1 MTTAFRRRP
10 IKAVHILPPVRGR
23 LGYNPHKQV
32 LASYRPKLRAFVD
45 EPGPQG
51 LPAGGALVVAP
62 LGKPNDAKCF
72 GCQDKIILGL
82 IIFQLSHRFEC
93 WTNRDPKS
101 DLVKI

>member
-1 MTTAFRRRP
+1 M
-10 IKAVHILPPVRGR
+10 RGR

-32 LASYRPKLRAFVD
+32 LASDRPKLRAFVD